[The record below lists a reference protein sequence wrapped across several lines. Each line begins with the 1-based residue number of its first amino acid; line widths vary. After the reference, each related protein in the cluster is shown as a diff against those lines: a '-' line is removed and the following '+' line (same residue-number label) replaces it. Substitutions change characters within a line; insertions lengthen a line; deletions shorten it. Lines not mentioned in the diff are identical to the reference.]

1 MHAVATFREINELLI
16 IIVLNVVKRRFVFSA
31 SSWNAYVFRVVWT
44 RPIQYFQNQIFS
56 IEVTMD
62 GEDTVITCAVSVE
75 WVNAQGISVRKF
87 SHKLATLRLIRSDTR
102 ELFIEVQTEKAP
114 TATRLSLRDIVV
126 HKKFMSEGK
135 ASIKFNREKCTLYAS
150 NAPPGLLMNFLR
162 TLFIKMTSA
171 NSQDSNKLQDVRTR
185 MLSENPSKFDD
196 ISPVTNV
203 EIARARKFAG
213 LSKATPTTP
222 SPPSKKRKFDQ
233 VGGTMKNESNAKG
246 NLMKKANVEKTV
258 VDAEPQVRLNDEQ
271 NEVLRACI
279 NGKNVFFTGSA
290 GTGKSFLLKK
300 IISVLPPDGTP
311 FLS

>member
-1 MHAVATFREINELLI
+1 
-16 IIVLNVVKRRFVFSA
+16 
-31 SSWNAYVFRVVWT
+31 
-44 RPIQYFQNQIFS
+44 
-56 IEVTMD
+56 MD
-62 GEDTVITCAVSVE
+62 GEDTVITCAVSIE
-75 WVNAQGISVRKF
+75 WLNAQGISVRKI
-87 SHKLATLRLIRSDTR
+87 SHRLATLRLIRSDTR
-102 ELFIEVQTEKAP
+102 ELFIEVSTEKAP

-126 HKKFMSEGK
+126 HKKFMNEGK

-150 NAPPGLLMNFLR
+150 NAPPGLLVNFLR

-171 NSQDSNKLQDVRTR
+171 VTSDPNNPSGKLQDVRTR

-196 ISPVTNV
+196 ISPVTNL
-203 EIARARKFAG
+203 EIARAKKLAG

-233 VGGTMKNESNAKG
+233 IVNKSDSSARG
-246 NLMKKANVEKTV
+246 NLMKKANVEPTV
-258 VDAEPQVRLNDEQ
+258 DVEPQIRLNDEQ

-300 IISVLPPDGTP
+300 IISVLPPDGTQLF
-311 FLS
+311 FLCVKWIKSE